1 MATTSDTLTSTGSV
15 TLDLKGTE
23 NRAIF
28 QISGT
33 YGTVTAV
40 IEGTTDGTVYQ
51 QLCALRLI
59 DQVKETSTL
68 SPSDNTTRAWAVECD
83 GFDKVRFR
91 VTAIASGS
99 VLVRGDSL
107 YGQSSLFTQSSA
119 AGQTLETL
127 TFSGGTGTNEI
138 RLTDNLADALSI
150 KISGGADFLVADT
163 TNSNEKLTILS
174 SASQKLGFFGTTPA
188 IQQATTGTATGFT
201 AGSGTAVNDDSTFT
215 GGSGS
220 KAYRISDIVLA
231 LKNLGLLAAS

>member
-1 MATTSDTLTSTGSV
+1 MATTSDTLSATGSV
-15 TLDLKGTE
+15 TLDLRGSD

-40 IEGTTDGTVYQ
+40 IEGTTDGTVWQ

-59 DQVKETSTL
+59 DQVKETTTL

-107 YGQSSLFTQSSA
+107 LGHSSLFAQSSA

-127 TFSGGTGTNEI
+127 TFSGGTGVNEI
-138 RLTDNLADALSI
+138 RLTDNLADALSV
-150 KISGGADFLVADT
+150 KISGGADFIAIDT
-163 TNSNEKLTILS
+163 TNSNEKLTLLS
-174 SASQKLGFFGTTPA
+174 AATQKLGVFGATPVV
-188 IQQATTGTATGFT
+188 QPATTGTATGFT

-215 GGSGS
+215 GGTGS

-231 LKNLGLLAAS
+231 LKQLGILAAS